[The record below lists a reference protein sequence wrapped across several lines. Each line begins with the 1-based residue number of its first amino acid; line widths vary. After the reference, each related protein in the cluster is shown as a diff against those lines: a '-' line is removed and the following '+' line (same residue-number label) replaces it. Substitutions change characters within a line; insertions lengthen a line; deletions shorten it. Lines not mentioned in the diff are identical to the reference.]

1 VQEVAAYSTVAMTL
15 SLVVSRPRVHML
27 RVTPAMAAALGVVLM
42 MLTGV
47 VGPVQ
52 AGRAFATLWQPFAA
66 IVAIMATTAVAHEV
80 GVLGWL
86 SARVDARAGG
96 AKHLFT
102 LVFVM
107 SALTATALN
116 NDAAVL
122 LLTPLVV
129 GLVRKR
135 YPDRADLVGPF
146 AFAVFMS
153 AGVAPL
159 MISNPINM
167 IIAEYARLDFNTYL
181 LHMAPVAVVGWA
193 IAYVV
198 LRLLFRQQLASA
210 PAAAAATEREPMTR
224 TQKRVAAV
232 LLGVLP
238 AYAAAAAFGGPVWI
252 VAVIGASLALA
263 VGHSAGYR
271 PAGVIRRGVCFDTLI
286 FLACVLVLSVG
297 LLNVGLVARLAGYYD
312 GAGTFGVGAVSAL
325 GSAALNN
332 HPMAHINMM
341 ALRIAPGA
349 SGDAVWAVLIGG
361 DLGPRLLPM
370 GSLAGLLWFGL
381 LRRQGVHVSL
391 RDFCVI
397 GALVTIPTMLASLAM
412 VAWLF

>member
-1 VQEVAAYSTVAMTL
+1 MTL
-15 SLVVSRPRVHML
+15 SLVVSRPRVHVL
-27 RVTPAMAAALGVVLM
+27 RVTPAMAAALGVLLM
-42 MLTGV
+42 LITGV
-47 VGPVQ
+47 VDFVQ
-52 AGRAFATLWQPFAA
+52 AGRAFAALWQPFAA

-86 SARVDARAGG
+86 ATRVDARAGG
-96 AKHLFT
+96 ATHLFT

-135 YPDRADLVGPF
+135 YPERPDLVMPF

-167 IIAEYARLDFNTYL
+167 IIAEYAQLDFNDYL
-181 LHMAPVAVVGWA
+181 VHMAPVAVAGWA
-193 IAYVV
+193 IAYLV
-198 LRLLFRQQLASA
+198 LRLVFRQQLASA
-210 PAAAAATEREPMTR
+210 PAAEAPAELRPMTR
-224 TQKRVAAV
+224 TQKRVGAV

-238 AYAAAAAFGGPVWI
+238 AYAVSAAFGGPVWI
-252 VAVIGASLALA
+252 VAVVGAGLALA
-263 VGHSAGYR
+263 VGQSAGYR

-297 LLNVGLVARLAGYYD
+297 LLNVGLVDRLAGYYN
-312 GAGTFGVGAVSAL
+312 GAGTFSVGAVSAV
-325 GSAALNN
+325 GSAMLNN

-341 ALRIAPGA
+341 ALGMAPNA
-349 SGDAVWAVLIGG
+349 SDGAVWAVLIGG

-370 GSLAGLLWFGL
+370 GSLAGLLWLGL
-381 LRRQGVHVSL
+381 LRRQGVNVSV
-391 RDFCVI
+391 RAFCGI
-397 GALVTIPTMLASLAM
+397 GLLVTIPTLLASLAL
-412 VAWLF
+412 VSWLF